1 VPLAPKELRAS
12 FVTFLKSNNHNDAT
26 LKAAAT
32 AMRHNSTMQ
41 RSSAYHKGQ
50 NDKTIEAAVRVAE
63 AYAARFSAAA

>member
-1 VPLAPKELRAS
+1 MARQNQRAS
-12 FVTFLKSNNHNDAT
+12 FVTFLKSNNHDDAT

-32 AMRHNSTMQ
+32 AMRHSSSMQ

-63 AYAARFSAAA
+63 AYAAHFSAAV

>member
-1 VPLAPKELRAS
+1 M
-12 FVTFLKSNNHNDAT
+12 TFLKSNDHNDAT

-32 AMRHNSTMQ
+32 AMRHSNKMQ
-41 RSSAYHKGQ
+41 RSHAYHKGQ